1 MAACAVY
8 YVVHSTHAMRASH
21 CAGSNTRYGE
31 VQQRLTGPSR
41 DRLLQMAPSHSLH
54 RLHGASMPES
64 LNHGHPPHVSVATQ
78 VTPQLHARTLSY
90 LRPVLQP
97 RGTAAAP
104 SSPYLSQALPPRS
117 SLHDRTN
124 GSYVTP
130 HFSARPGFTEPY
142 HTGIARSSAP
152 AGVSEGTMK
161 SVKQGQNAQN
171 RYLAR
176 CVLCTPRRQ
185 HEGRR
190 HACLCSWS

>member
-8 YVVHSTHAMRASH
+8 HVIHSTLGMRASH

-31 VQQRLTGPSR
+31 VQQQLTGPSR
-41 DRLLQMAPSHSLH
+41 DRPLQMAQSHSLH
-54 RLHGASMPES
+54 RLQGASMPES
-64 LNHGHPPHVSVATQ
+64 FNHGHPPHVSVATQ
-78 VTPQLHARTLSY
+78 VTPQLHARTLSH

-97 RGTAAAP
+97 RGTAAAA

-117 SLHDRTN
+117 SLRDRTN

-130 HFSARPGFTEPY
+130 HLSARPGFTEPY
-142 HTGIARSSAP
+142 HTGFARSSAP

-161 SVKQGQNAQN
+161 SVQQGQNAQN

-176 CVLCTPRRQ
+176 CVPCTPRRQ
-185 HEGRR
+185 HERRR
-190 HACLCSWS
+190 HACICSWS